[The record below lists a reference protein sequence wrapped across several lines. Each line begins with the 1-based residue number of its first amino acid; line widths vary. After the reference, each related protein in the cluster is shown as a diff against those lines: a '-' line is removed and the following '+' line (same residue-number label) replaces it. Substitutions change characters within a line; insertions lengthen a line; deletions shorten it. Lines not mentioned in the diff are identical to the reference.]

1 MFKGKL
7 NLTQFDYVDYDTST
21 INGCRHYVLD
31 NACYP
36 SITSVLGKTS
46 NHDWYDEWI
55 KRVGKDEAERK
66 SKEATD
72 RGTNVHSL
80 LESYVLNKQIDFEYS
95 ESEYKMFK
103 SMIPHVNKIQEVV
116 GQEVVLY
123 SHQFEIAGRCDLI
136 GYIDNEL
143 SIIDYKTSNYS
154 KTKSDIEDYWIQTA
168 FYAIAHNEMFNTNIT
183 NLVIIMGVNN
193 KLPLVFK
200 SKVNQSL
207 IEKLNNRRNQF
218 KEISICQ
225 S

>member
-7 NLTQFDYVDYDTST
+7 NLTQYDYVDYDTST

-46 NHDWYDEWI
+46 NHDWYDDWV
-55 KRVGKDEAERK
+55 KRVGHEEAERK
-66 SKEATD
+66 CKEGTD
-72 RGTNVHSL
+72 RGTNVHLL
-80 LESYVLNKQIDFEYS
+80 LESFVLNKSIDFEYS
-95 ESEYKMFK
+95 KSEYSMFK
-103 SMIPHVNKIQEVV
+103 TMLPHVNKIQEVI

-123 SHQFEIAGRCDLI
+123 SHQLEIAGRCDLI
-136 GYIDNEL
+136 GIYNNEL
-143 SIIDYKTSNYS
+143 SIIDYKTSSYP
-154 KTKSDIEDYWIQTA
+154 KTKNEIEDYWLQTT

-200 SKVNQSL
+200 STIDQSL

-218 KEISICQ
+218 KELFKCQ
-225 S
+225 N